1 MTEIQLA
8 KLTPRSGSRSAIEVQ
23 FNPVSL
29 DYSVTNSLTP
39 KADSKTQYTTKTS
52 AKLSLAL
59 VFDTTDLG
67 QDVRLRTQKIA
78 NLMKPDSD
86 KAPPV
91 VVFEW
96 GTFKFEGMIDSYKET
111 LDFFAPSGVPLR
123 ATINLSFAAQDEVFE
138 GDQDNAKERSKDPLV
153 MSVSSG
159 NSLADITSLGG
170 NPAAFRALASANFQE
185 TIRFPSGAIALDAS
199 IQLNPPVAFATGQVS
214 IGAGVGLGVSG
225 GITAGISGEAG
236 ISGGIDAGISGG
248 TGIEGGIGI
257 SGGAGIRGNDSS
269 IARISGS
276 SFAGLRSPVQLT
288 RSQVRLNTRHLIQS
302 SESFSY
308 ATGAGASFQVG
319 GQASSEGSAS
329 LSADVGG
336 AASLQGRIQFNGG

>member
-138 GDQDNAKERSKDPLV
+138 VDQDNAKERSKDPLV

-199 IQLNPPVAFATGQVS
+199 IRLGAPVAFATGQMS
-214 IGAGVGLGVSG
+214 LSAGF
-225 GITAGISGEAG
+225 G
-236 ISGGIDAGISGG
+236 ISGGIGGGIGGNVGIGGSASIGGGIDTEIEASAGVAGGIGIGADAGIS
-248 TGIEGGIGI
+248 
-257 SGGAGIRGNDSS
+257 AN
-269 IARISGS
+269 GS
-276 SFAGLRSPVQLT
+276 AFAGLRAPIQVT
-288 RSQVRLNTRHLIQS
+288 RSQTRLDTSRLVQH
-302 SESFSY
+302 SESFTY

-319 GQASSEGSAS
+319 GQANIEGSAS
-329 LSADVGG
+329 LSADVG
-336 AASLQGRIQFNGG
+336 ASASLQGRIQFDGG